1 MLNCNPSPMHINMN
15 ENSVLD
21 NGTGATNAS
30 HYRSLVCGLNYLSHT
45 RPDITFSVSLIS
57 RFMHSPLKQHLGA
70 SKRILRY
77 VPGTTSHRIWYS
89 KVSGFFRLVR
99 FTNSDWAGSLDDHNS
114 TSGNSFSHV
123 SGAVSRSSK
132 KKIQQLCYLWKQNIW
147 LQLHHVV
154 KLFC

>member
-1 MLNCNPSPMHINMN
+1 MN

-45 RPDITFSVSLIS
+45 RLDITFSVSLIS

-99 FTNSDWAGSLDDHNS
+99 FTNSDWAGSLDDHDS

-132 KKIQQLCYLWKQNIW
+132 IKDTVAFLSLEAKYMAATSSCCQAILLTKLLEDFQQQ
-147 LQLHHVV
+147 
-154 KLFC
+154 